1 MVQAFFR
8 ARGRAGYCSTC
19 TGTGGDETQGP
30 SATVYGTI
38 SDKGTS
44 PPTLTVTMIRP
55 PSEPCN
61 ASLATA
67 YIKPAVRNRARPRL
81 AASVAQA
88 QSCISHAA
96 YIQLTTPQA
105 PL

>member
-55 PSEPCN
+55 PSEACN
-61 ASLATA
+61 ASLANA
-67 YIKPAVRNRARPRL
+67 YVRPVRNRAHL
-81 AASVAQA
+81 AAS
-88 QSCISHAA
+88 AA
-96 YIQLTTPQA
+96 
-105 PL
+105 

>member
-44 PPTLTVTMIRP
+44 PPTLTVTMIR
-55 PSEPCN
+55 
-61 ASLATA
+61 LIT
-67 YIKPAVRNRARPRL
+67 L
-81 AASVAQA
+81 
-88 QSCISHAA
+88 
-96 YIQLTTPQA
+96 
-105 PL
+105 

>member
-67 YIKPAVRNRARPRL
+67 YIKPVVRNRAPL
-81 AASVAQA
+81 AASAA
-88 QSCISHAA
+88 RAHAVM
-96 YIQLTTPQA
+96 YTLMFM
-105 PL
+105 